1 MPLYL
6 YQASYT
12 ADGWANL
19 VNKPQDRAQAI
30 RPMIKQ
36 LKGKLISFYL
46 AFGEHDLVLVVDMPN
61 NEAAAAFSMA
71 ATAGGAI
78 KTIRTTPLMTVAEGM
93 RAMRAAKRAGYAPPS

>member
-12 ADGWANL
+12 ADAWANL

-36 LKGKLISFYL
+36 LKGKLVSFYL

-61 NEAAAAFSMA
+61 NEAAAAFSIA

-93 RAMRAAKRAGYAPPS
+93 RAMRAAKRAGYAPPA